1 MANVITGFRILCSLA
16 LLFCMP
22 LSPAFLALYV
32 MAGLSDMADGF
43 VARKTGSVSRFGSVF
58 DTAAD
63 FVFVAVCL
71 VKLLP
76 ILDIQRWL
84 YIWIAAIALIK
95 AINIVSGYVTRKKLV
110 TLHTPMN
117 KLTGALLFALPLTL
131 SVIDLR
137 YSAAAVCAAAT
148 IAAIEEGHFI
158 RAGREA

>member
-16 LLFCMP
+16 LLFCLP
-22 LSPAFLALYV
+22 LSPAFFALYV

>member
-1 MANVITGFRILCSLA
+1 MANVITGFRILCSFG
-16 LLFCMP
+16 LLFCLP